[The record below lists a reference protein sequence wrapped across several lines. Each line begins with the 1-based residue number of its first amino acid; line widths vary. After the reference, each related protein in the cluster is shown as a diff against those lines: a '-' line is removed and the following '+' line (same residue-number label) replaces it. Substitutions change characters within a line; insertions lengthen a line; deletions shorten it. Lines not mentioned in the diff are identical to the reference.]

1 MFFSLYFAVI
11 VAVGLDR
18 IDSSWRMTY
27 FSRTVIR
34 PDLVVFD
41 SVADVDIDSVI
52 SIFIFAEFSTDYDE
66 L

>member
-1 MFFSLYFAVI
+1 
-11 VAVGLDR
+11 
-18 IDSSWRMTY
+18 MTY